1 MIESLSIGAS
11 GMHAQQTQIDVIANN
26 LANVNTMGF
35 KKSRV
40 DFEDLMYK
48 EMVRTANN
56 ALTGQSSSKPLGVG
70 VGISSTGKI
79 FTTGEVKKTERT
91 LAMAIQGE
99 GFFEVLLPD
108 NSYAYTRNGAMRI
121 DQDGY
126 LATADGYRLSGMVQ
140 VPNDAED
147 LLFQS
152 DGKVYAQVSDSD
164 DLVEIGALDLIR
176 FVNASGLTP
185 VGDNLYQPS
194 DNSGDGYYGI
204 PGEDGFGL
212 IEQGFLETSNVD
224 LVEEMTQLVLAQ
236 RAYEINSKVVQASD
250 ELLGIVNNLRR

>member
-48 EMVRTANN
+48 EMVRSAHNS
-56 ALTGQSSSKPLGVG
+56 LPGQNSSKPLGVG

-91 LAMAIQGE
+91 LDMAIQGE

-126 LATADGYRLSGMVQ
+126 LSTSDGYRLSGMVQ

-147 LLFQS
+147 LLFLS
-152 DGKVYAQVSDSD
+152 DGKVYAQVSNSD
-164 DLVEIGALDLIR
+164 DLLEIGALDLIR

-212 IEQGFLETSNVD
+212 IQQGFLETSNVD

>member
-11 GMHAQQTQIDVIANN
+11 GMHAQQTHIDVIANN

-56 ALTGQSSSKPLGVG
+56 GIPGKNSNKPLGVG

-79 FTTGEVKKTERT
+79 FTTGEVKKTDRT
-91 LAMAIQGE
+91 LDMAIQGE

-108 NSYAYTRNGAMRI
+108 NSYAYTRNGVMRI

-126 LATADGYRLSGMVQ
+126 LSTSDGYRLSGMVQ
-140 VPNDAED
+140 IPNDAED
-147 LLFQS
+147 LLFQA
-152 DGKVYAQVSDSD
+152 DGKVYAQVSNSD
-164 DLVEIGALDLIR
+164 DLLEIGALDLIR

-212 IEQGFLETSNVD
+212 IQQGFLETSNVD